1 MKRCVMTTVER
12 ICEEQMFKAE
22 EEADM
27 NETLIQGFRNKIIS
41 GNPVFG
47 PFMKTCDP
55 GFVEAAGY
63 AGMDFAILDMEH
75 GPVSIQSM
83 QNNIRAAQVSGILPV
98 VRVPAI
104 TEEAIGKALDI
115 GAAAVE
121 IPQISTAKEAELA
134 VRLAKFAPRGER
146 GVCRFVRA
154 AHYSA
159 MDRELYFQQANNTIV
174 IAQIEGTEAV
184 KNLDDILS
192 VEGIDILFI
201 GPYDL
206 SQSLGVPGRTTH
218 PHVIEEM
225 NKIVKTAQ
233 EKGVVI
239 GTFTDSRETMEMW
252 LKAGVQYISY
262 SVDMGIFYDSCQ
274 KLTKQFHE
282 IATALE

>member
-1 MKRCVMTTVER
+1 M
-12 ICEEQMFKAE
+12 A
-22 EEADM
+22 M
-27 NETLIQGFRNKIIS
+27 NETLIQKFKERLQAGKA
-41 GNPVFG
+41 VFG

-75 GPVSIQSM
+75 GPISIQSM

-121 IPQISTAKEAELA
+121 IPQITTAEQAKEA
-134 VRLAKFAPRGER
+134 VKLAKFSPLGER

-159 MDRELYFQQANNTIV
+159 LDKAKYFEGANQTIV
-174 IAQIEGTEAV
+174 IAQIEGQEAID
-184 KNLDDILS
+184 NLDDILA
-192 VEGIDILFI
+192 VEGVDIFFI

-206 SQSLGVPGRTTH
+206 SQSLGVPGQVTH
-218 PHVIEEM
+218 PLVVEAM
-225 NKIVKTAQ
+225 NKIVKAAK
-233 EKGVVI
+233 ERGAVV
-239 GTFTDSRETMEMW
+239 GTFTDSKETMEMW
-252 LKAGVQYISY
+252 AKAGVQYISY
-262 SVDMGIFYDSCQ
+262 SVDMGIFYEACR
-274 KLTKQFHE
+274 KLKEQFCE
-282 IATALE
+282 ITGEC